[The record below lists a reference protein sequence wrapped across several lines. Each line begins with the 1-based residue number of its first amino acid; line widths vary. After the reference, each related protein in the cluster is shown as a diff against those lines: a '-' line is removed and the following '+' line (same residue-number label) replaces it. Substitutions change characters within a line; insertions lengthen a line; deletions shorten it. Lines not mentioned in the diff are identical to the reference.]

1 MKDKE
6 IKNYEMTKEKPHWL
20 DDKRNVKRIIY
31 ALYFVCAALFLSDFF
46 IINTWFLVL
55 IPGLGSTLFT
65 DL

>member
-6 IKNYEMTKEKPHWL
+6 IKNNEMTKESHTGL
-20 DDKRNVKRIIY
+20 MTNGMSN
-31 ALYFVCAALFLSDFF
+31 ALYTLFILFAPHYFCQTFF